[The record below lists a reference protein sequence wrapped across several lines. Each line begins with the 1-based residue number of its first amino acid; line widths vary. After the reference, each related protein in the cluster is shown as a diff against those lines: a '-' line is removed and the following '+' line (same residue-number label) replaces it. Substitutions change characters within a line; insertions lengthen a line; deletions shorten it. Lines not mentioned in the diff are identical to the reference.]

1 MDDELLRN
9 KLFPVLK
16 QAINYYLHFT
26 YKGKDGKIHLPQT
39 YSPEYGSAEDCNFD
53 LALLSWGCRT
63 LLEITGR
70 LNIDDPLIPRW
81 RTTLEEL
88 TPFPT
93 DPANGLMIGRDVP
106 YAFSHRHYSHLL
118 AAYPLYLINKENPEE
133 YDLIEKSL
141 LYWQGKSGAHQGY
154 SCTGASS
161 ISSALGKGNEAL
173 TYLDKLFTKFLS
185 VNTLYRESGPS

>member
-1 MDDELLRN
+1 MNLVCESGEIGIPGVDKAAEVGLLPWACHSLWLIYRHKMDDELLRN

-81 RTTLEEL
+81 KTILEEL

-106 YAFSHRHYSHLL
+106 YAFSHRHYSHYWL
-118 AAYPLYLINKENPEE
+118 PILYI
-133 YDLIEKSL
+133 
-141 LYWQGKSGAHQGY
+141 
-154 SCTGASS
+154 SS
-161 ISSALGKGNEAL
+161 IRKIP
-173 TYLDKLFTKFLS
+173 K
-185 VNTLYRESGPS
+185 NTTS